1 MLKPLA
7 NNVLLILNN
16 NNDNQLIY
24 LPTTTNK
31 YQVVA
36 FGEQVTSLKEKNIVI
51 INENKTTKFD
61 YNNQTYYIVSIE
73 DVLLVLE
80 D

>member
-16 NNDNQLIY
+16 NNDNQL
-24 LPTTTNK
+24 
-31 YQVVA
+31 VA

-61 YNNQTYYIVSIE
+61 YNSQTYYIVSIE

>member
-1 MLKPLA
+1 MIFA
-7 NNVLLILNN
+7 TNN
-16 NNDNQLIY
+16 NGKLREIKEILKNYEIY
-24 LPTTTNK
+24 
-31 YQVVA
+31 
-36 FGEQVTSLKEKNIVI
+36 SLKEKNIVI

-61 YNNQTYYIVSIE
+61 YNSQTYYIVSIE